1 MMLSH
6 DQGLSHPLVYDVSY
20 DQSLGPVL
28 VYDVSHDQALGH
40 VLAHEETNYKM
51 LMTGGDVNAY
61 AILKQPNTNL
71 MGIKGGL
78 SFKKSSYILTK
89 KIMT

>member
-1 MMLSH
+1 MSLSYG
-6 DQGLSHPLVYDVSY
+6 QGLSHPLVYDVSY

-51 LMTGGDVNAY
+51 LMTACCKLHV
-61 AILKQPNTNL
+61 TNC
-71 MGIKGGL
+71 IFE
-78 SFKKSSYILTK
+78 SAS
-89 KIMT
+89 

>member
-51 LMTGGDVNAY
+51 LITALNQKYFRVK
-61 AILKQPNTNL
+61 LFWTN
-71 MGIKGGL
+71 IF
-78 SFKKSSYILTK
+78 SA
-89 KIMT
+89 KIFF

>member
-1 MMLSH
+1 MTLSH

-51 LMTGGDVNAY
+51 LMTA
-61 AILKQPNTNL
+61 L
-71 MGIKGGL
+71 GL
-78 SFKKSSYILTK
+78 SISLPRGDNP
-89 KIMT
+89 

>member
-51 LMTGGDVNAY
+51 LMTANHIPAGR
-61 AILKQPNTNL
+61 
-71 MGIKGGL
+71 
-78 SFKKSSYILTK
+78 SEF
-89 KIMT
+89 

>member
-1 MMLSH
+1 MTLSH

-40 VLAHEETNYKM
+40 VLAHEERNYKM
-51 LMTGGDVNAY
+51 LMTVDIFCPVS
-61 AILKQPNTNL
+61 T
-71 MGIKGGL
+71 GL
-78 SFKKSSYILTK
+78 GLDIH
-89 KIMT
+89 

>member
-51 LMTGGDVNAY
+51 LMTD
-61 AILKQPNTNL
+61 LRTQ
-71 MGIKGGL
+71 GIFSQFFSARMTVRSSR
-78 SFKKSSYILTK
+78 SFCIP
-89 KIMT
+89 

>member
-28 VYDVSHDQALGH
+28 VYDVSHDQALDH
-40 VLAHEETNYKM
+40 VLAHEETNFKM
-51 LMTGGDVNAY
+51 LMTVYDFLDCSVV
-61 AILKQPNTNL
+61 L
-71 MGIKGGL
+71 
-78 SFKKSSYILTK
+78 
-89 KIMT
+89 

>member
-51 LMTGGDVNAY
+51 LMTEDDRRLGHMLGNIFINPA
-61 AILKQPNTNL
+61 
-71 MGIKGGL
+71 
-78 SFKKSSYILTK
+78 
-89 KIMT
+89 

>member
-28 VYDVSHDQALGH
+28 VYDVSHDKALDH
-40 VLAHEETNYKM
+40 VLAHEEIDYTM
-51 LMTGGDVNAY
+51 LMTGD
-61 AILKQPNTNL
+61 
-71 MGIKGGL
+71 GIQ
-78 SFKKSSYILTK
+78 SNITIFEDIFK
-89 KIMT
+89 

>member
-51 LMTGGDVNAY
+51 LMTGSELGSAQPQLVLY
-61 AILKQPNTNL
+61 LYYIQSYSKQSKSLFSNL
-71 MGIKGGL
+71 DRNL
-78 SFKKSSYILTK
+78 
-89 KIMT
+89 